1 MTENTV
7 DEKKEK
13 IKQMFWMVKTA
24 SGHTK
29 MELRRA
35 ASTPNRMTLSQQII
49 YQQLMEGWSEK
60 EKELYKEFFLK
71 MFAFYV
77 KQDCKRGMPFEN
89 FLYKRYRSSDA
100 QNSEKKKIEMII
112 DQQNTILFLRAI
124 TGYIQTYKGD
134 TAIDFEKLALD
145 CYKWTKYMKMNKRSY
160 VRDNWIRVIAGT
172 KSSEYAASKDDD
184 EDTED

>member
-1 MTENTV
+1 MIENTV

-13 IKQMFWMVKTA
+13 IKQMFLTVKTA
-24 SGHTK
+24 SEHTK

-35 ASTPNRMTLSQQII
+35 ASVPSRMTLSQQII

-77 KQDCKRGMPFEN
+77 KQDCTRGTPFES

-100 QNSEKKKIEMII
+100 QSSEKKKIEMII
-112 DQQNTILFLRAI
+112 DQRNTTLFLRAI
-124 TGYIQTYKGD
+124 TGYIQAYKGD
-134 TAIDFEKLALD
+134 SSIDFEKLTLD
-145 CYKWTKYMKMNKRSY
+145 CYKWTKLMKMNKRNY

-172 KSSEYAASKDDD
+172 KSSGYAALRA
-184 EDTED
+184 ED